1 MGFAVA
7 IIVGIAGAVVA
18 SRSPLVP
25 PPATPALVLAG
36 HHR

>member
-7 IIVGIAGAVVA
+7 IVVGIAGAA
-18 SRSPLVP
+18 YRSPLVR